1 MITECSD
8 VLEIM
13 QILSHTFFY
22 KNFVKAT
29 VLLKKEL
36 IRRNF
41 SGVRENFTFFHT
53 VTVRSQ
59 CHSVEITRTRNLAAF
74 GLSCLPPVRPRD
86 ILSDIKT
93 IFRHKAIFVGHKDIF
108 VGHKDILV
116 GHKDICRT

>member
-1 MITECSD
+1 MIMITECSD
-8 VLEIM
+8 VLEIV

-29 VLLKKEL
+29 VLLKKLLKKEL

-74 GLSCLPPVRPRD
+74 ALSCLPPVRPRD
-86 ILSDIKT
+86 
-93 IFRHKAIFVGHKDIF
+93 IFVGHKDIF